1 MRKATEFNKELVTSE
16 NRYKAS
22 VREFEKKNK
31 ILREEIAHEKAVNSG
46 LLDTIEEMRTEK
58 KPDPKAIASLKREL
72 VSAHEDI
79 VKKVSIVRDFQCR
92 LVKSQESHQALF
104 EKVKTEMTSL
114 GFSTK
119 DAVPFDPQA
128 SFDFIRS
135 PLRSLQEEVKAC
147 NSQQGEADKVSLWRS
162 HLEETCA
169 KMEDLTKTSRTGL
182 GELESLWNPCLS
194 IPQ

>member
-1 MRKATEFNKELVTSE
+1 M
-16 NRYKAS
+16 
-22 VREFEKKNK
+22 
-31 ILREEIAHEKAVNSG
+31 NSG

-135 PLRSLQEEVKAC
+135 SLRSLQEQVKASK
-147 NSQQGEADKVSLWRS
+147 SQQLKQIRFPPGVL